1 MDNRTLFA
9 VMTLIFNAYGVP
21 CFMAGKVK
29 EGVLRIVFG
38 VISFGV
44 IAVINCVKGIIL
56 GIKILQMSDADFQA
70 QKATLFDGIPKGV

>member
-1 MDNRTLFA
+1 MENKTLFG

-29 EGVLRIVFG
+29 TGVLRIVLG
-38 VISFGV
+38 VVTFGV

-56 GIKILQMSDADFQA
+56 GIKILKMPEEEYKETKD
-70 QKATLFDGIPKGV
+70 TLFNGIPSV